1 MFTMKTILRPVFRH
15 SFLFRRSMS
24 RCTAVNRFFV
34 YAPDRKDPDTHVKRH
49 AVRPQHF
56 AEIKPHIDGGTVQ
69 VAGMVL
75 SSDQTEA
82 TKGQKK
88 AEASMLIVKADT
100 IDEVKQL
107 IERDVYYTSGVWDT
121 EKLIILPFVSA
132 TPLL

>member
-1 MFTMKTILRPVFRH
+1 
-15 SFLFRRSMS
+15 MS